1 MTDDSGGSVLLSL
14 RIISTLKKKKK
25 ERIQPPLWLEGR
37 KTSLV
42 NIEKLGCCKAKYTRG
57 EKKTNLQALCDRLCI
72 FNSESI
78 YAKQLLLLPPNCPKQ
93 QEGNTPRYFFG
104 SLFFELIKPSRGS
117 TRLNRRP
124 DSIRVNS
131 RSLDHLFFLY
141 LHSISNLI
149 KIPFSFFTKTQKNKP
164 PTPPPKKKINH
175 YRCTSFI
182 NNRGS
187 ILMCLFVS
195 QIVKHPPGPSNC

>member
-1 MTDDSGGSVLLSL
+1 M
-14 RIISTLKKKKK
+14 
-25 ERIQPPLWLEGR
+25 WLEGR

-131 RSLDHLFFLY
+131 RSLDHLFFCICTAY
-141 LHSISNLI
+141 PISL
-149 KIPFSFFTKTQKNKP
+149 KFLFSFVFHQNTKKQ
-164 PTPPPKKKINH
+164 TPAPKKSTTTAAPH
-175 YRCTSFI
+175 
-182 NNRGS
+182 
-187 ILMCLFVS
+187 L
-195 QIVKHPPGPSNC
+195 